1 MVVCHCRVVTD
12 RRIRET
18 IEGGALHPSEIG
30 RRCGAGTRCGGCAP
44 ALRQLLE
51 EYGLCDG
58 GDVAAG
64 AGKGAAA

>member
-12 RRIRET
+12 RRVRES
-18 IEGGALHPSEIG
+18 IEEGARHPSEIG

-44 ALRQLLE
+44 ALQRLLA

-58 GDVAAG
+58 GEVAAD
-64 AGKGAAA
+64 ARNGAAA